1 MAERISKRKKNGEA
15 VAIEQLIKTNQW
27 NPFERVDPKILEHM
41 HRKLTNKKRVL
52 DEYEESPI

>member
-1 MAERISKRKKNGEA
+1 MAERISKRAKTKTPSVREL
-15 VAIEQLIKTNQW
+15 IEQNRW

-41 HRKLTNKKRVL
+41 HRKLTNKKRAL